1 MPSPC
6 QGDNEQHTDTPC
18 EASDTG
24 CLPALS
30 ARLCVAPR
38 RLCSGTASPHRPFK
52 LLEAKISPRPAGP
65 TPAAAAP
72 TPHGGSSSSS
82 GGSRM
87 SFGATAGEAGTANKH
102 STDVQS
108 TNRAGA
114 SALAFTPKVPV
125 GHALISVR
133 LLVLRDPAARAC
145 PTASPAP
152 STAATASWCRPP
164 RTR

>member
-1 MPSPC
+1 MLAGSLRSALRSSPTSLLRHRLTAPSL
-6 QGDNEQHTDTPC
+6 QTPR
-18 EASDTG
+18 SQN
-24 CLPALS
+24 LS
-30 ARLCVAPR
+30 
-38 RLCSGTASPHRPFK
+38 
-52 LLEAKISPRPAGP
+52 PAGRPNPSRRRPSP
-65 TPAAAAP
+65 TPAASLRPPPPRPSAAP